1 MSILNTAWETIAPH
15 PALAYGAVF
24 VLALSESMPVVGA
37 VVPGTAAILAIAA
50 LVPSGAIGLW
60 PILVAATAGA
70 VLSDGASY
78 WLGHVYHRG
87 LLDRWPLNR
96 CPALVARSER
106 FFARHG
112 AMSVALA
119 RFVPGVRAF
128 VPLIAGI
135 VRMPVARFY
144 AANVASA
151 VVWAMIHVIPGAAL
165 GGYLLS
171 THMSAERLVVP
182 GFAVAGL
189 LWAVVAI
196 GRRASRQGASS
207 P

>member
-1 MSILNTAWETIAPH
+1 MSILGTVWELIALH

-24 VLALSESMPVVGA
+24 LLALSESVPVVGA

-50 LVPSGAIGLW
+50 LVPSGAVDVW
-60 PILVAATAGA
+60 PILAAATLGA

-87 LLDRWPLNR
+87 LLDRWPLDR
-96 CPALVARSER
+96 CPGLVARSEG
-106 FFARHG
+106 FFHRHG

-128 VPLIAGI
+128 VPLVAGI

-144 AANVASA
+144 TANVASA
-151 VVWAMIHVIPGAAL
+151 VAWAVVHVVPGIVV
-165 GGYLLS
+165 GGYL
-171 THMSAERLVVP
+171 HSAHASADRLIVP
-182 GFAVAGL
+182 GLVVAGL
-189 LWAVVAI
+189 LWAIVALC
-196 GRRASRQGASS
+196 RRAFRQRESM